1 MKKLSIIALFIILSN
16 NIAKAQGGY
25 AGAFLRMGVAA
36 RSEAMGRAYVA
47 VAQGSE
53 AAFFNA
59 ASTAF
64 LLRPEINTSFRSLG
78 LDRSF
83 AYIGF
88 ATYLRPKADSSSSA
102 KPLNAG
108 MAVSWIHAGVDNI
121 EARDFDGEK
130 YATLSNSENAFALS
144 FAIRPHEKFALGIT
158 ARYVFNRLPGVKN
171 DDGTLSATS
180 FGFDFGALL
189 EPIDGVRLGAAVR
202 DINMKYTWNTQ
213 DVYDPGSSKT
223 DKFPRGVTFGVAVN
237 RIYPWLTFAADF
249 EKRKFRDGILH
260 LGAQAAY
267 REVVQLRAGINDS
280 QPTFGAGYRF
290 DLFGRTSE
298 LHYAFATHSDNL
310 DSEHIFGWAFI
321 F

>member
-1 MKKLSIIALFIILSN
+1 MKKLSITVLLLALSN
-16 NIAKAQGGY
+16 NFSLAQGGY

-59 ASTAF
+59 GSTAF
-64 LLRPEINTSFRSLG
+64 LPKPEINTSFRSLG

-88 ATYLRPKADSSSSA
+88 ATYLRPKPDSSSSA
-102 KPLNAG
+102 RPLNAG
-108 MAVSWIHAGVDNI
+108 MAVSWIHAGIDNI

-144 FAIRPHEKFALGIT
+144 FAIRPHDKFALGIT

-180 FGFDFGALL
+180 FGFDFGALI
-189 EPIDGVRLGAAVR
+189 EPIDGVRVGAAVR

-213 DVYDPGSSKT
+213 DVYEQGSSKT
-223 DKFPRGVTFGVAVN
+223 DKFPRGVTLGVAVN
-237 RIYPWLTFAADF
+237 RIYPWLTIAADF
-249 EKRKFRDGILH
+249 EKRKFRDGVLH

-267 REVVQLRAGINDS
+267 REVVQLRAGLNDS

-290 DLFGRTSE
+290 DLLGRVSE